1 MVKLQINMTTQIA
14 EKIYKEV
21 RGLRQETEFLKSA
34 VLSILRD
41 PEGEYK
47 PAFVRRMLRIAAER
61 PKKLYRF
68 TTPENFVK
76 HIRPA
81 K

>member
-1 MVKLQINMTTQIA
+1 MTIQTA
-14 EKIYKEV
+14 EKIYHEVKE
-21 RGLRQETEFLKSA
+21 LRKETEFLKSA
-34 VLSILRD
+34 VLLVLRD

-47 PAFVRRMLRIAAER
+47 PSFVRRILRLAAER

-68 TTPENFVK
+68 TAPENFIK
-76 HIRPA
+76 HVRSI

>member
-1 MVKLQINMTTQIA
+1 MTTQTA

-21 RGLRQETEFLKSA
+21 RELRKETEFLKSA

-47 PAFVRRMLRIAAER
+47 PAFVRRMLKLAAEK

-68 TTPENFVK
+68 STPENFVQ
-76 HIRPA
+76 HIRSA

>member
-1 MVKLQINMTTQIA
+1 MTTQTA

-21 RGLRQETEFLKSA
+21 KELRKETEFLKSA
-34 VLSILRD
+34 VLSVLKD

-47 PAFVRRMLRIAAER
+47 PSFVHKMLKLAAER

-68 TTPENFVK
+68 TTPENFIR
-76 HIRPA
+76 HIRST